1 MTDAPDSA
9 PTPPDS
15 PALRAAQ
22 QALDAALADPAPD
35 PTDPGAQEPTAA
47 DAEADL
53 AARARRL
60 ENAHQA
66 LAALLDEEPPVSS
79 SSDDAEA

>member
-1 MTDAPDSA
+1 MTDAPDSV

-22 QALDAALADPAPD
+22 QALDAALADPVPE
-35 PTDPGAQEPTAA
+35 PTDPGAGPTTV
-47 DAEADL
+47 DSEVDL

-60 ENAHQA
+60 EQAHQA
-66 LAALLDEEPPVSS
+66 LAALLDEEPPGSS